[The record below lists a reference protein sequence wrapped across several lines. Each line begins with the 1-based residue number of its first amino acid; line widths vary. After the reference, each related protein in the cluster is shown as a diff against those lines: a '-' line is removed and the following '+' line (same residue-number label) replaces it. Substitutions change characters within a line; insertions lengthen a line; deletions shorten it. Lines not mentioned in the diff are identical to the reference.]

1 MKRNLF
7 PTLRGYRKED
17 LGKDVFSGV
26 LIAALS
32 IPISMGYA
40 QIAGL
45 PPVYGLYGSVL
56 PIFLFAM
63 LSTSPLFIF
72 GVDAAPAAMVGSVLL
87 SLGVAPGSAEAL
99 QLVPVLA
106 FYTGLWLLV
115 FSLLGAGKAVD
126 DISTPVMGGFISG
139 ICCEIILMQTPKLL
153 GSAAGSGELFGLL
166 ACIWAAL
173 KTVNVP
179 SLLLGAATLA
189 LLLLGKKYAPKVP
202 MVLVM
207 LVAGA
212 LMTVVFHV
220 DQYGVALLAAVE
232 PGLPKLVLP
241 QLGCISLSEGLSA
254 SLPVAIVILAE
265 TLLAENSYALKN
277 DETLNCNR
285 EILAFS
291 LGNFAAAVV
300 GCCPVNGSVSRTAV
314 NERNGGRTQMVSVVA
329 SVTMLLV
336 LLCATGFIR
345 YLPVPVLTA
354 IVINAL
360 LGAVEFDLAK
370 RLFRISRQEFFIFL
384 GAFAGVLLLGAINGV
399 VIGVVLS
406 FVDVIIRAAAPRR
419 AFLGVLP
426 GKPGFYALDRVT
438 GAKPLPHVVLYRFSG
453 GLFFANVRLF
463 QEDIEQSIQP
473 DTTVV
478 IVDASAVASIDIT
491 AADRLLALYRK
502 LQTRGIRFY
511 LTEHIG
517 EVNDKLRQYGAEELI
532 ERGAVR
538 RTMQAALLD
547 AGIRY
552 AAQASAPGL
561 PQEFETMRQLQ
572 EFEWAY
578 GADAEE
584 HIEKHV
590 RAILDRLRQETEDR
604 RAAALDRL
612 LHEDRRFADMDADE
626 LLLHLE
632 GHTQE
637 LSSLL
642 GMTEMRVLAD
652 LESERRHLFERLARE
667 HPELIQSIRDARM
680 KFDAEFRARHPNSAT
695 HMDVLR
701 KHLRERR
708 DADSL
713 K

>member
-1 MKRNLF
+1 MKLNLF
-7 PTLRGYRKED
+7 PTLRDYQTAYLK
-17 LGKDVFSGV
+17 KDIFSGV

-56 PIFLFAM
+56 PIFLFAL

-87 SLGVAPGSAEAL
+87 ALGIAPGSAEAM

-126 DISTPVMGGFISG
+126 YISTPVMGGFISG

-153 GSAAGSGELFGLL
+153 GSSAGSGELFELL

-173 KTVNVP
+173 KVVNVP

-189 LLLLGKKYAPKVP
+189 LLLLGKKYFPKVP

-212 LMTVVFHV
+212 LMTVLFHV
-220 DQYGVALLAAVE
+220 ERYGVALLAAVE

-241 QLGCISLSEGLSA
+241 QLGCIKLSEGLSA
-254 SLPVAIVILAE
+254 SLPIAIVILAE

-277 DETLNCNR
+277 DQKLNCNR

-291 LGNFAAAVV
+291 LGNFAAAIV

-314 NERNGGRTQMVSVVA
+314 NERNGGRTQLVSVVA

-336 LLCATGFIR
+336 LLLATGFIR

-360 LGAVEFDLAK
+360 LGAVEFDLAE

-426 GKPGFYALDRVT
+426 GKPGFYPLDRVS

-453 GLFFANVRLF
+453 SLFFANIRMF
-463 QEDIEQSIQP
+463 QEDLEQSIQP

-502 LQTRGIRFY
+502 LKARGVRFY

-517 EVNDKLRQYGAEELI
+517 EVNDKLRQYGAEELL
-532 ERGAVR
+532 ESGAVR

-547 AGIRY
+547 AGIRH
-552 AAQASAPGL
+552 AAQATSTEL

-584 HIEKHV
+584 RIEQHV
-590 RAILDRLRQETEDR
+590 RSILDRLKQETIDHR
-604 RAAALDRL
+604 VSVLDRL
-612 LHEDRRFADMDADE
+612 LHEDSHFADMDADE

-652 LESERRHLFERLARE
+652 LESERSHLFERLERE
-667 HPELIQSIRDARM
+667 HPEVILSIRVAREKLDAD
-680 KFDAEFRARHPNSAT
+680 FHARHPNSAT
-695 HMDVLR
+695 HVDILR
-701 KHLRERR
+701 KRLRERHEN
-708 DADSL
+708 

>member
-1 MKRNLF
+1 MKWNLF
-7 PTLRGYRKED
+7 PTLRGYRREN

-72 GVDAAPAAMVGSVLL
+72 GVDAAPAAMVGAVLL
-87 SLGVAPGSAEAL
+87 SLGVAPGSAEAM
-99 QLVPVLA
+99 QLVPALA
-106 FYTGLWLLV
+106 FYTGLWLLL

-126 DISTPVMGGFISG
+126 YISTPVMGGFISG

-153 GSAAGSGELFGLL
+153 GSAAGSGELFELL

-189 LLLLGKKYAPKVP
+189 LLLLGKKYFPKVP

-212 LMTVVFHV
+212 LMTVVFHI

-232 PGLPKLVLP
+232 PGLPKFVLP
-241 QLGCISLSEGLSA
+241 ALDSIELSDGLSA

-265 TLLAENSYALKN
+265 TLLAENSYALKR
-277 DETLNCNR
+277 DEQLDCNR

-291 LGNFAAAVV
+291 LGNFAAALV

-314 NERNGGRTQMVSVVA
+314 NERNGGRTQLVSVVA

-336 LLCATGFIR
+336 LLLATGFIR

-370 RLFRISRQEFFIFL
+370 RLLHISRQEFFIFL
-384 GAFAGVLLLGAINGV
+384 GAFVGVLLLGAINGV
-399 VIGVVLS
+399 VLGVVLS

-438 GAKPLPHVVLYRFSG
+438 GAKPIPHVVLYRFSG
-453 GLFFANVRLF
+453 SLFFANVRLF
-463 QEDIEQSIQP
+463 QEDLEQSLQP

-491 AADRLLALYRK
+491 AADRLLALYQK
-502 LQTRGIRFY
+502 LRARGVRFY

-532 ERGAVR
+532 DNGAVR
-538 RTMQAALLD
+538 RTIQAALLD
-547 AGIRY
+547 AGIRH
-552 AAQASAPGL
+552 AVQTLSPDVS
-561 PQEFETMRQLQ
+561 QEFETMRQLQ

-584 HIEKHV
+584 RIEQHV
-590 RAILDRLRQETEDR
+590 RAILDRLQQTAEDR
-604 RAAALDRL
+604 RAAALERC
-612 LHEDRRFADMDADE
+612 LHEDSRFAGVDEDE

-637 LSSLL
+637 LSALL
-642 GMTEMRVLAD
+642 GMPELRVLAE
-652 LESERRHLFERLARE
+652 LESERRHLFERLASE
-667 HPELIQSIRDARM
+667 HPELVHSIRDARM
-680 KFDAEFRARHPNSAT
+680 KFDADFRARHPNSAS
-695 HMDVLR
+695 HMDALR
-701 KHLRERR
+701 KHLHERYENR
-708 DADSL
+708 
-713 K
+713 

>member
-1 MKRNLF
+1 MKLNLF
-7 PTLRGYRKED
+7 PTLRDYQTAYLK
-17 LGKDVFSGV
+17 KDIFSGV

-56 PIFLFAM
+56 PIFLFAL

-87 SLGVAPGSAEAL
+87 ALGIAPGSAEAM

-126 DISTPVMGGFISG
+126 YISTPVMGGFISG

-153 GSAAGSGELFGLL
+153 GSAAGSGELFELI

-173 KTVNVP
+173 KIVNVP

-189 LLLLGKKYAPKVP
+189 LLLLGKKYFPKVP

-212 LMTVVFHV
+212 LMTVLFHV
-220 DQYGVALLAAVE
+220 ERYGVALLAAVE
-232 PGLPKLVLP
+232 PGLPQLVLP
-241 QLGCISLSEGLSA
+241 QLGCIKLSEGLSA
-254 SLPVAIVILAE
+254 SLPIAIVILAE

-277 DETLNCNR
+277 DQKLNCNR

-291 LGNFAAAVV
+291 LGNFAAAIV

-314 NERNGGRTQMVSVVA
+314 NERNGGRTQLVSVVA

-336 LLCATGFIR
+336 LLLATGFIR

-360 LGAVEFDLAK
+360 LGAVEFDLAE

-426 GKPGFYALDRVT
+426 GKPGFYPLDRVS

-453 GLFFANVRLF
+453 SLFFANIRMF
-463 QEDIEQSIQP
+463 QEDLEQSIQP

-502 LQTRGIRFY
+502 LKARGVRFY

-517 EVNDKLRQYGAEELI
+517 EVNDKLRQYGAEELL
-532 ERGAVR
+532 ESGAVR

-547 AGIRY
+547 AGIRH
-552 AAQASAPGL
+552 AAQATSTEL

-584 HIEKHV
+584 RIEQHV
-590 RAILDRLRQETEDR
+590 RSILDRLKQETIDHR
-604 RAAALDRL
+604 VSVLDRL
-612 LHEDRRFADMDADE
+612 LHEDSHFADMDADE

-652 LESERRHLFERLARE
+652 LESERSHLFERLERE
-667 HPELIQSIRDARM
+667 HPEVILSIRVAREKLDAD
-680 KFDAEFRARHPNSAT
+680 FHARHPNSAT
-695 HMDVLR
+695 HVDILR
-701 KHLRERR
+701 KRLRERHEN
-708 DADSL
+708 

>member
-1 MKRNLF
+1 MKWNLF
-7 PTLRGYRKED
+7 PTLRGYQTEYFRKD
-17 LGKDVFSGV
+17 LFSGV

-56 PIFLFAM
+56 PILLFAV

-72 GVDAAPAAMVGSVLL
+72 GVDAAPAAMVGAVLL
-87 SLGVAPGSAEAL
+87 SLGIAPGSAEAM

-126 DISTPVMGGFISG
+126 YISTPVMGGFISG
-139 ICCEIILMQTPKLL
+139 ICCEIILMQAPKLL
-153 GSAAGSGELFGLL
+153 GSAAGSGELFELL

-173 KTVNVP
+173 RTVNVP

-189 LLLLGKKYAPKVP
+189 LLLLGKKYFPKVP

-212 LMTVVFHV
+212 LMTVLFHV
-220 DQYGVALLAAVE
+220 ERYGVALLAAVE

-241 QLGCISLSEGLSA
+241 QLGCITLSDGLSA

-265 TLLAENSYALKN
+265 TLLAESSYALKN
-277 DETLNCNR
+277 DQKLNCNR

-314 NERNGGRTQMVSVVA
+314 NERNGGRTQLVSIVA

-336 LLCATGFIR
+336 LLFATGFIQ

-360 LGAVEFDLAK
+360 LGAVEFDLAG

-399 VIGVVLS
+399 IIGVVLS

-419 AFLGVLP
+419 TFLGVLP
-426 GKPGFYALDRVT
+426 GKAGFYPLDRVT
-438 GAKPLPHVVLYRFSG
+438 GVKPLSHVVLYRFSG
-453 GLFFANVRLF
+453 SLFFANVRLF
-463 QEDIEQSIQP
+463 QEDIEQSLQP

-502 LQTRGIRFY
+502 LKARGVRFY

-517 EVNDKLRQYGAEELI
+517 EVNDKLRQYGAEELLVC
-532 ERGAVR
+532 GAVR

-547 AGIRY
+547 AGIRH
-552 AAQASAPGL
+552 AAQAASATL

-584 HIEKHV
+584 RIERHV
-590 RAILDRLRQETEDR
+590 RSILDRLKQETVDH
-604 RAAALDRL
+604 RAAALERL
-612 LHEDRRFADMDADE
+612 LHEDSRFADMDADE

-642 GMTEMRVLAD
+642 GMTEMHVLAE
-652 LESERRHLFERLARE
+652 LESERSHLFERLERE
-667 HPELIQSIRDARM
+667 HPEVILSIRVAREKLDAD
-680 KFDAEFRARHPNSAT
+680 FHAHYPNSAT
-695 HMDVLR
+695 HLDILR
-701 KHLRERR
+701 KRLHERR
-708 DADSL
+708 EN